1 MERVI
6 AFVDGFN
13 LYHSLADNPAYNK
26 YKWLNIRKLLEVY
39 VPAKELKEIHY
50 FTALTTWNLEKV
62 TRHRILIR
70 ALEHVGANIVYGEF
84 RRRDRFCPTCKKQY
98 VAHEEKQTDV
108 NIAIHLFRLA
118 IEDRYDTALIISGD
132 SDLIPSIKAVKATFP
147 SKKIGVLIPIGRRA
161 EELKANCDFNI
172 KIREKNLSRCIFDD
186 PLEMRDGS
194 HLKKPSTWS

>member
-1 MERVI
+1 
-6 AFVDGFN
+6 
-13 LYHSLADNPAYNK
+13 
-26 YKWLNIRKLLEVY
+26 
-39 VPAKELKEIHY
+39 
-50 FTALTTWNLEKV
+50 
-62 TRHRILIR
+62 
-70 ALEHVGANIVYGEF
+70 
-84 RRRDRFCPTCKKQY
+84 
-98 VAHEEKQTDV
+98 V